1 MATKSKKVT
10 AKELDEQIGFNKEID
25 ADALVAQMK
34 KGMKK
39 VRKAVEG
46 ATPATKTVVATK
58 KARKVLP
65 PADKIRELTQ
75 NRTKKIKA
83 TVEKAEKTVE
93 EPRKTVTKVHI
104 VPSKDNTCLEVW
116 VAYKQEGYIR
126 TIWKSYPTSSMKE
139 ALKLAERYLSQIEL
153 AKVEA
158 IA

>member
-1 MATKSKKVT
+1 MTRTKKVT

-34 KGMKK
+34 KGIKK
-39 VRKAVEG
+39 VRKAVEE
-46 ATPATKTVVATK
+46 ATSGTKAVVASKISRK
-58 KARKVLP
+58 KLP

-75 NRTKKIKA
+75 NRTKKIKS
-83 TVEKAEKTVE
+83 TVEKVEKIVE
-93 EPRKTVTKVHI
+93 EPKKTVTKVHI

-126 TIWKSYPTSSMKE
+126 TIWKSYPTATMKE

-153 AKVEA
+153 FKVES